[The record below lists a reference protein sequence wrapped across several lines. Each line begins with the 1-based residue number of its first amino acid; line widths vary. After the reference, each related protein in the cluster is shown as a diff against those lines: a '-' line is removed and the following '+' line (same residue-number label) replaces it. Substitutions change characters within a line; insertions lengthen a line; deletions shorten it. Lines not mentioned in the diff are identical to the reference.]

1 MCFPFN
7 LTANQIRTAYG
18 AGTEVCEFLG
28 VWNTNEK
35 DAEGK
40 NILSFQYKSILNTD
54 DYASLHE
61 EEDDKNSRVGSPII
75 TYANR
80 SYMIHPASKKEDDN
94 TTVWYRII
102 PGISKDKQVGHPENI
117 IPTRPTFDTDIKE
130 MEALAD
136 GGYELIQ
143 GFEFIGNYD
152 ETKKLPADSY
162 YFAYRDHSDGSRS
175 LILNHL
181 TRNSKNAWT
190 PMTALV
196 RPYTEEVSM
205 ANFAKKLSFGFDITV
220 NKNETTG
227 IQEID
232 NYQAS
237 NKKGTD
243 SQKVY
248 NLNGQIVGTSL
259 NGLSQGIYVINGK
272 KHIVK

>member
-1 MCFPFN
+1 
-7 LTANQIRTAYG
+7 
-18 AGTEVCEFLG
+18 
-28 VWNTNEK
+28 
-35 DAEGK
+35 
-40 NILSFQYKSILNTD
+40 
-54 DYASLHE
+54 
-61 EEDDKNSRVGSPII
+61 
-75 TYANR
+75 
-80 SYMIHPASKKEDDN
+80 MIHPASKKEDDN

-102 PGISKDKQVGHPENI
+102 PGVSKDKQVGHPENI

-136 GGYELIQ
+136 GGYELIP

-232 NYQAS
+232 NNQAS